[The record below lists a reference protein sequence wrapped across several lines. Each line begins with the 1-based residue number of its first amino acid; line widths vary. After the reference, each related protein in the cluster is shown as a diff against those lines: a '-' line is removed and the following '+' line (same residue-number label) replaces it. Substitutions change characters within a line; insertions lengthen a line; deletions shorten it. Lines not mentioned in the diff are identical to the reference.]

1 MNFNLPNLLTL
12 IRLGLIPVFVIVY
25 FLPMHWAPP
34 AAALIFALAGVTD
47 WLDGFLA
54 RRLHQSSA
62 FGAFLDPV
70 ADKLMVAIA
79 LILLLHNNPAIML
92 TIPVMVII
100 SREIAISGLREWL
113 AGVGARQR
121 VAVSWLGKVKTTIQM
136 VAIVMLLYRY
146 SIGPWPIYD
155 LGMVLLFIAAALTVW
170 SMFMYL
176 RAAWPEL
183 RVRPSLD
190 SESSKPTISPVRE
203 RRE

>member
-12 IRLGLIPVFVIVY
+12 IRLALIPVFVVIY
-25 FLPMHWAPP
+25 FLPAHWAPP

-170 SMFMYL
+170 SMLMYL

-183 RVRPSLD
+183 RVRPTLD
-190 SESSKPTISPVRE
+190 SDRPKPTISPVRE